1 MESILIKKI
10 VIKSIL
16 MIMSIIKMI
25 YSIKEKINGKIYMCF
40 NIKLYLNILKV
51 NDIYLF
57 ILDIYIYLEKYT

>member
-1 MESILIKKI
+1 
-10 VIKSIL
+10 
-16 MIMSIIKMI
+16 MSIIKMI